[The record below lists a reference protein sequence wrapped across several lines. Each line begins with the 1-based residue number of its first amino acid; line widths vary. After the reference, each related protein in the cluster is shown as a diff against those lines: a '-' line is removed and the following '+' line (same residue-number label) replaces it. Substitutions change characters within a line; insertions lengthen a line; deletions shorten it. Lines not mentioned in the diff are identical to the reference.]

1 MALGEGKRKTN
12 RQAEPTVQEISSSLS
27 LYNCIES
34 LSEQSGAERRH
45 LVKCKLD
52 RREDCI
58 TKKKKNMLRAV
69 LGKSAWK
76 SVMNVDS
83 AAREKK

>member
-1 MALGEGKRKTN
+1 MVNKRTKTN
-12 RQAEPTVQEISSSLS
+12 RRRDFIESI
-27 LYNCIES
+27 YNCIES

-52 RREDCI
+52 RPQDL
-58 TKKKKNMLRAV
+58 KKKKHLGAV

-76 SVMNVDS
+76 SVTNVGS
-83 AAREKK
+83 AAREVK